1 MPATAARIGF
11 IQTPFRKAISE
22 NATVKSQYGSSA
34 RETEDP
40 LETFFD
46 SAADAQVMAD
56 ARQDL
61 LGVHRR
67 RFQVVVKGVEEGLAL
82 DYTSGVAPVVDYT
95 DSLRSIARTMLIGE
109 VTFDMAKQRS
119 TYSIWG

>member
-1 MPATAARIGF
+1 MTATAARIGF
-11 IQTPFRKAISE
+11 ISQPFRKAIVES
-22 NATVKSQYGSSA
+22 ATVKSQYGALA

-40 LETFFD
+40 IETFFD
-46 SAADAQVMAD
+46 SVADADTMAE
-56 ARQDL
+56 ARQAL

-67 RFQVVVKGVEEGLAL
+67 RFQATVKGVEEGLAL

>member
-1 MPATAARIGF
+1 MTATAARIGF
-11 IQTPFRKAISE
+11 ISQPFRKAIVES
-22 NATVKSQYGSSA
+22 ATVKSQYGALA

-40 LETFFD
+40 IETFFD
-46 SAADAQVMAD
+46 SVADADTMAED
-56 ARQDL
+56 RQAL

-67 RFQVVVKGVEEGLAL
+67 RFQVVVKGVEEGIAL
-82 DYTSGVAPVVDYT
+82 DYVNGSAPLVDFT
-95 DSLRSIARTMLIGE
+95 DTKRSIARTMLIGE

>member
-1 MPATAARIGF
+1 MA
-11 IQTPFRKAISE
+11 
-22 NATVKSQYGSSA
+22 
-34 RETEDP
+34 ED
-40 LETFFD
+40 
-46 SAADAQVMAD
+46 
-56 ARQDL
+56 RQSL

-67 RFQVVVKGVEEGLAL
+67 RFQVTVKGVEEGLDL
-82 DYTSGVAPVVDYT
+82 DYTSGVAPVVDFT

>member
-11 IQTPFRKAISE
+11 ISQPYRKAISE

-34 RETEDP
+34 RQTDDP

-67 RFQVVVKGVEEGLAL
+67 RFQVVVKGVEEGIAL
-82 DYTSGVAPVVDYT
+82 DYVNGSAPLADFT
-95 DSLRSIARTMLIGE
+95 DTARSIARTMLIGE
-109 VTFDMAKQRS
+109 VVFDMAKQRS